1 MKYRREP
8 VIVRLD
14 VDEKMIADLHDA
26 GLLGEGEFDRLQ
38 AVKEAIMGAILVVGR
53 LGRKTCG
60 DGHPK

>member
-1 MKYRREP
+1 MNYRREP

-26 GLLGEGEFDRLQ
+26 GLLNEGEFDRLQ

-53 LGRKTCG
+53 LGRQTYG